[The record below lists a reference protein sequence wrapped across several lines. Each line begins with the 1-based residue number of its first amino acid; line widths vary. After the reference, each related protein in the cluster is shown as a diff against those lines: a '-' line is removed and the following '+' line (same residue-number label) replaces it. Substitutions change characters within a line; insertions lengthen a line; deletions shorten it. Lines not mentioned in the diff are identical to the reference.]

1 MILHTNKVTHMKKAL
16 KTIGL
21 LVCFF
26 MGIIIATA
34 YKILVALTGDVGY
47 VIAVL
52 AAALT
57 VVSFLMLV
65 IVGTKQISA
74 KVVI

>member
-1 MILHTNKVTHMKKAL
+1 MRLHINKVTYMKKDL

-21 LVCFF
+21 LFCFF

-47 VIAVL
+47 LIAVL

-57 VVSFLMLV
+57 AVSFIMLV
-65 IVGTKQISA
+65 IVGTKRVSS